1 MHMRNDFFNVLVKRR
16 IIALLTRFQMY
27 SIIKEQNG
35 KRLYRMVKFYQINR
49 RFTTLFY
56 FVYSLFIYFFCYLF
70 VTVL

>member
-1 MHMRNDFFNVLVKRR
+1 MHMRNDFFNVLAKRR